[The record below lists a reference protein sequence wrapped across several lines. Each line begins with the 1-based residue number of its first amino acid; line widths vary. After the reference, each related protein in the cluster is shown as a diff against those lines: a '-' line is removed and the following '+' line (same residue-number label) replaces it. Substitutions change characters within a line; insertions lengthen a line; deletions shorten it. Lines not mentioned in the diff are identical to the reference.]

1 MLLHTGGIDSCL
13 DDACMKPMQITGYFS
28 ASSGLAIFSP
38 HLSDKGISPHISTKY
53 CEKAIDTNKY
63 L

>member
-38 HLSDKGISPHISTKY
+38 HLSGKGYPRI
-53 CEKAIDTNKY
+53 
-63 L
+63 